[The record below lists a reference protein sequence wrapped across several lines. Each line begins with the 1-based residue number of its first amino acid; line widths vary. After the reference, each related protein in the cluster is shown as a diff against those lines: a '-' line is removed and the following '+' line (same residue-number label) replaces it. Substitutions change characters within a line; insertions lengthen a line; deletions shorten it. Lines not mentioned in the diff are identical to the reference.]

1 MSKIEQVRNFTAQK
15 ISYIQSVSDTGVG
28 RGILAELRRGV
39 GKEIGELPTLW
50 GIVFDGLPEE
60 LTGTNKASY
69 AEWAIYT
76 ALTLYALHRQ
86 GNSEDVNEAG
96 MSVGK
101 AAYKISNGGDDE
113 ERIVNRLNL
122 VVTAVSPTD
131 VAYHLKS
138 LIQLMKNA
146 NVKLDYVQLA
156 ADLYS
161 FNYPEAAKN
170 VKLSWGRDFYS
181 EKYHN
186 TKKENEKNEQ

>member
-1 MSKIEQVRNFTAQK
+1 MSKIEQVKKFTAQK

-60 LTGTNKASY
+60 LIGTNKASY

-76 ALTLYALHRQ
+76 ALTLYALHSQ
-86 GNSEDVNEAG
+86 GSSEDVNESG
-96 MSVGK
+96 MSLGR

-122 VVTAVSPTD
+122 IVTAVSPTD

-138 LIQLMKNA
+138 LVQLMKNA
-146 NVKLDYVQLA
+146 NVKLDYIQLA
-156 ADLYS
+156 ADLYN
-161 FNYPEAAKN
+161 FNYPESAKN

-186 TKKENEKNEQ
+186 TKKENK